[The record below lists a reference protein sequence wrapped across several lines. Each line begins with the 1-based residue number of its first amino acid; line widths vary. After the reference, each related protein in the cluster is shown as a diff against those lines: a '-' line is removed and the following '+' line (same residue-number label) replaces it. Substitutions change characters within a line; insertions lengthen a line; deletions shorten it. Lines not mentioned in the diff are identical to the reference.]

1 MAEHG
6 LPALYAVFVWWFAT
20 GLILHLDGLRPETFR
35 WSMAG
40 ATAVLAA
47 ASWGLAAS
55 AADPSAGGAYLA
67 FTCALLVWGWV
78 EMSFLTGWL
87 TGPRKTP
94 CEPGISGW
102 PRFLAA
108 AAAVLWHELAILA
121 AAALVVSLTWGGPNQ
136 VGTWTF
142 LILWTMR
149 LSAKLNVFLGVRN
162 LAESFLP
169 AHLGYL
175 RSFFRRRP
183 LNGLFP
189 FSVIGSTV
197 ACAMLF
203 RTAFAPAADTFG
215 AVGFSLLG
223 TLMALAVLEHWFMVL
238 PLPFEA
244 LWRWGL
250 RSREAALA
258 AAAIPARARPGGR
271 RRDADQCTRR
281 LFLPLFTTMDA
292 LRPRAAS
299 VQTTAPGRREAT

>member
-1 MAEHG
+1 MVEHG

-35 WSMAG
+35 WSMAA
-40 ATAVLAA
+40 ATAALAGGC
-47 ASWGLAAS
+47 WGLAAS

-78 EMSFLTGWL
+78 EMSFLTGWV

-94 CEPGISGW
+94 CPPGAEGW
-102 PRFLAA
+102 PRFTAALAA
-108 AAAVLWHELAILA
+108 ILWHELAILA
-121 AAALVVSLTWGGPNQ
+121 AAALVFALTWGGPNQ
-136 VGTWTF
+136 VGAGTF
-142 LILWTMR
+142 AVLWAMR
-149 LSAKLNVFLGVRN
+149 LSAKVNVFLGVRN

-169 AHLGYL
+169 DHLSHL

-183 LNGLFP
+183 ANALFP

-197 ACAMLF
+197 VCAMLF
-203 RTAFAPAADTFG
+203 SEALAPDAGAFR
-215 AVGFSLLG
+215 AVGFSLVG

-250 RSREAALA
+250 RSRGWAASAAGIGGPRHDLDHA
-258 AAAIPARARPGGR
+258 APRPFALSYRARPVACPRAAAIAETTLGR
-271 RRDADQCTRR
+271 
-281 LFLPLFTTMDA
+281 
-292 LRPRAAS
+292 S
-299 VQTTAPGRREAT
+299 EAT

>member
-6 LPALYAVFVWWFAT
+6 LPALYTVFVWWFAT

-47 ASWGLAAS
+47 ACGGLLAS
-55 AADPSAGGAYLA
+55 AADPSVRGAYLA

-78 EMSFLTGWL
+78 EISFLTGWL

-94 CEPGISGW
+94 CEPGCRGW
-102 PRFLAA
+102 PRFVAA
-108 AAAVLWHELAILA
+108 LGAILWHELAILA

-136 VGTWTF
+136 IGTGTF
-142 LILWTMR
+142 LILWAMR

-162 LAESFLP
+162 LADSFLP
-169 AHLGYL
+169 DHLGYL

-183 LNGLFP
+183 ANALFP
-189 FSVIGSTV
+189 FSVIGSTI
-197 ACAMLF
+197 ACVMLF
-203 RTAFAPAADTFG
+203 RTASAPDANAFQ
-215 AVGFSLLG
+215 AVGFTLLG

-250 RSREAALA
+250 RSREWALA
-258 AAAIPARARPGGR
+258 AGRSPDASRDAGHRPARAATKIIR
-271 RRDADQCTRR
+271 
-281 LFLPLFTTMDA
+281 TMEA
-292 LRPRAAS
+292 LRPRVAPIP
-299 VQTTAPGRREAT
+299 TPTPGRTEAT

>member
-1 MAEHG
+1 MTEHG

-35 WSMAG
+35 WSMGG
-40 ATAVLAA
+40 ATVGLAA
-47 ASWGLAAS
+47 GCWGLAAS
-55 AADPSAGGAYLA
+55 AADPSPAGAYLA

-94 CEPGISGW
+94 CEHGAEGW

-108 AAAVLWHELAILA
+108 LGAILWHELAILA
-121 AAALVVSLTWGGPNQ
+121 AAALVFVLTWGGPNQ
-136 VGTWTF
+136 IGAGTF
-142 LILWTMR
+142 CVLAVMR

-169 AHLGYL
+169 DHLSHL
-175 RSFFRRRP
+175 QSFFRRRRC
-183 LNGLFP
+183 NALFP
-189 FSVIGSTV
+189 FSVAGSTI
-197 ACAMLF
+197 ACAVLF
-203 RTAFAPAADTFG
+203 GEATAPDADSFQAIGYT
-215 AVGFSLLG
+215 LLG

-250 RSREAALA
+250 RSRRWMAATVGATPATLDANHGMVGSFPLSLRMRVA
-258 AAAIPARARPGGR
+258 ARRGSAVAAR
-271 RRDADQCTRR
+271 
-281 LFLPLFTTMDA
+281 
-292 LRPRAAS
+292 
-299 VQTTAPGRREAT
+299 QTTLGRTEAT

>member
-6 LPALYAVFVWWFAT
+6 LPALYTVFVWWFAT

-35 WSMAG
+35 RTMAG

-47 ASWGLAAS
+47 ACWGLLAS
-55 AADPSAGGAYLA
+55 AADPSPAGAYLA

-78 EMSFLTGWL
+78 EISFLTGWI

-94 CEPGISGW
+94 CEPGCRGW
-102 PRFLAA
+102 PRFVAA
-108 AAAVLWHELAILA
+108 LGAILWHELAILA
-121 AAALVVSLTWGGPNQ
+121 AAALVVSLTWGGPNP
-136 VGTWTF
+136 VGTGTF
-142 LILWTMR
+142 LILWAMR

-169 AHLGYL
+169 DHLGYL

-183 LNGLFP
+183 ANALFP
-189 FSVIGSTV
+189 LSVIGSTI

-203 RTAFAPAADTFG
+203 RTASASDADAFQ
-215 AVGFSLLG
+215 AVGFTLLG

-250 RSREAALA
+250 RSREWALA
-258 AAAIPARARPGGR
+258 AGR
-271 RRDADQCTRR
+271 DPDAPRDADHRPGLASAMMIR
-281 LFLPLFTTMDA
+281 AMEA
-292 LRPRAAS
+292 LRPRG
-299 VQTTAPGRREAT
+299 APIPTPTPARTEAT